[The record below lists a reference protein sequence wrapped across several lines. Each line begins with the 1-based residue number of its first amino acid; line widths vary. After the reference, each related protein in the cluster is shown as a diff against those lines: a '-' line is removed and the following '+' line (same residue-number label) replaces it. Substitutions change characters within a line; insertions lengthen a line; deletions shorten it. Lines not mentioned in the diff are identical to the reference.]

1 MSKSFNYFRL
11 LGIYR
16 LPQENVIKV
25 RRMRSRRHIV
35 FIELVS
41 MVLLLLILTIIITK
55 KFPGTG
61 PESDRSRVFI
71 PPLFSPLP
79 FLSPPPSPSSP
90 SPPLQLPPLDEL
102 SGEVFL
108 CQQCINVLTM

>member
-1 MSKSFNYFRL
+1 
-11 LGIYR
+11 
-16 LPQENVIKV
+16 
-25 RRMRSRRHIV
+25 
-35 FIELVS
+35 

-90 SPPLQLPPLDEL
+90 SPPPPLQLPPLAEI

-108 CQQCINVLTM
+108 CQQCINNVIMK

>member
-1 MSKSFNYFRL
+1 
-11 LGIYR
+11 
-16 LPQENVIKV
+16 
-25 RRMRSRRHIV
+25 
-35 FIELVS
+35 

-79 FLSPPPSPSSP
+79 FLSPSPSPSSP
-90 SPPLQLPPLDEL
+90 SPLQLPPLPFLSSPSLDEV

-108 CQQCINVLTM
+108 GLRLMDILHYYIIAYIQHY

>member
-1 MSKSFNYFRL
+1 
-11 LGIYR
+11 
-16 LPQENVIKV
+16 
-25 RRMRSRRHIV
+25 
-35 FIELVS
+35 

-90 SPPLQLPPLDEL
+90 PPPLQLPPLDEI

-108 CQQCINVLTM
+108 GLRLILHYFIITLLIHC